1 MTEIEAVV
9 IMLHRL
15 ADQLDYQKNPGYQ
28 DPLPYYDFGRKIAID
43 QPHFWQ
49 EYGAFVRLT
58 DGFEIDGT
66 RIHGIENYGSS
77 EYNRLKENNDWL
89 TLVPDLYDERMDGL
103 IVIGADGTDT
113 FVYDTVSQRFEARD
127 RIRIEDAYSSYNTLA
142 ELLAELVKQLMDVN
156 QEYDRN

>member
-1 MTEIEAVV
+1 MTDIEAVV
-9 IMLHRL
+9 IMINRL
-15 ADQLDYQKNPGYQ
+15 ADQLDYQKNPAYQ
-28 DPLPYYDFGRKIAID
+28 GPLPYYDFGRKIAID
-43 QPHFWQ
+43 QPHFWR

-66 RIHGIENYGSS
+66 RIHGIENHGVL

-89 TLVPDLYDERMDGL
+89 TLVPELYNDSMDGL

-113 FVYDTVSQRFEARD
+113 FVYDTASQRFEARD
-127 RIRIEDAYSSYNTLA
+127 RIAIDTAYSSYGTLA

-156 QEYDRN
+156 Q